1 MGQLLNRLRNF
12 AKAHI
17 HQSEP
22 SSYQFDVFDED
33 TELKRIIDELTSENQ
48 HRGRNENTQETT
60 MNYEKACNVLKIHRD
75 ASVDEIKNAYKQ
87 RIKEYHPDL
96 VENLGEELRQLA
108 KQKSQQI
115 NEAYKF
121 IKKIKGF

>member
-12 AKAHI
+12 AKVHLRRP
-17 HQSEP
+17 EP
-22 SSYQFDVFDED
+22 SLHQFDEFDED
-33 TELKRIIDELTSENQ
+33 AELKRIIDELNSEEQRNRQGKNTSKP
-48 HRGRNENTQETT
+48 T
-60 MNYEKACNVLKIHRD
+60 MNYKYACEILKVRID

-96 VENLGEELRQLA
+96 VENFGEELRQLA

-115 NEAYKF
+115 NEAYQL
-121 IKKIKGF
+121 IKKVKGF

>member
-12 AKAHI
+12 AKAHLRR
-17 HQSEP
+17 SEP
-22 SSYQFDVFDED
+22 SLYQFDEFDED
-33 TELKRIIDELTSENQ
+33 AELKRIIDELNSEKQQNGQDKNTSKP
-48 HRGRNENTQETT
+48 T
-60 MNYEKACNVLKIHRD
+60 MDYKYACDTLKVGID

-87 RIKEYHPDL
+87 RMKEYHPDL

-115 NEAYKF
+115 NEAYQF
-121 IKKIKGF
+121 IKKVKGF